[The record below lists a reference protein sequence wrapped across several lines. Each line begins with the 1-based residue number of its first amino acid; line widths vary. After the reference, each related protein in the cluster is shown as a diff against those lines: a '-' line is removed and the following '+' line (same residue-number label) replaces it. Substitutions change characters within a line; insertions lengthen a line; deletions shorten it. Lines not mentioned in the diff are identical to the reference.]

1 GSRAVAAGGARDRR
15 PVGRAGWS
23 AGAPHLAEA
32 GAHLA
37 AGRAGQ
43 PRDRLEHDLEVAGAL
58 AETRDHGAA
67 RGLGEVG
74 SGDEPDPDAAQRLLN
89 DLALT
94 DRESVE
100 HGIEPEYATPVL
112 SDEQVTGPPFQP
124 GDDGQRPAAL
134 ARLGLRGETAA
145 VADPI
150 ADQGHRFVDEP
161 RADELL
167 VL

>member
-1 GSRAVAAGGARDRR
+1 MRTMTSPRAARIPTLRAAGVMRLGLSTSRTTGCRSDVAHD
-15 PVGRAGWS
+15 
-23 AGAPHLAEA
+23 

-37 AGRAGQ
+37 AGRAGHL
-43 PRDRLEHDLEVAGAL
+43 RDRLEHDLEVADAL

-100 HGIEPEYATPVL
+100 HGIEPEHATPVL
-112 SDEQVTGPPFQP
+112 SDEQVTGSPFQP
-124 GDDGQRPAAL
+124 GDDGQRPAAF
-134 ARLGLRGETAA
+134 AC
-145 VADPI
+145 
-150 ADQGHRFVDEP
+150 
-161 RADELL
+161 
-167 VL
+167 